1 MLWFSSC
8 LTDSVLQL
16 SFVSI
21 CHTHFNL
28 AHISLF
34 YHLYRVSNCDRNI
47 VFRGV
52 YNEVIDN
59 YRKWLR
65 VVQTLS
71 PGGQQFCIFKI
82 LFSVSDHTVV
92 NKCSFLFNK
101 ANEMA
106 TKFRETCFSIE
117 SCEAFNI
124 SVLCAFNWSLMW
136 FVSFTDEGLP
146 FISRTGKTSDMTK
159 IKGWRNKFIRSKETS
174 SSNCD
179 GKVCS
184 SCSCGIPFYHLVG
197 LA

>member
-1 MLWFSSC
+1 MWWFSSC

-28 AHISLF
+28 VHISLF

-71 PGGQQFCIFKI
+71 PSGQQFCIFKI

-106 TKFRETCFSIE
+106 TKFREPCFSIE
-117 SCEAFNI
+117 AVKHPILVCCVRLTEVWCDLFPSQMRGC
-124 SVLCAFNWSLMW
+124 
-136 FVSFTDEGLP
+136 P
-146 FISRTGKTSDMTK
+146 
-159 IKGWRNKFIRSKETS
+159 S
-174 SSNCD
+174 SP
-179 GKVCS
+179 GQERRATWQK
-184 SCSCGIPFYHLVG
+184 
-197 LA
+197 